1 MASSEAYEPDATA
14 AIRAWF
20 EKTERQAYAV
30 GPLLPFA
37 SKVVAVENEKR
48 QSNESMEIQTLLDKT
63 LERKGEKSLLYVSH
77 VHHSARGGKY

>member
-37 SKVVAVENEKR
+37 LKVVAVENEKR
-48 QSNESMEIQTLLDKT
+48 
-63 LERKGEKSLLYVSH
+63 
-77 VHHSARGGKY
+77 